1 MSATDYDVVVIGS
14 GPGGY
19 VAAIRAAQLGL
30 SSACVEKEALGG
42 VCLNWGCIPSKAILK
57 SAEYARLA
65 HHLSDYGVEVGEVSV
80 DVAKVIKRSRRV
92 AKKSEKGV
100 QYLLKK
106 YGVAH
111 VQGTGRLTGAGA
123 VEVTD
128 SEGAV
133 STIQAK
139 HIIVATGARARWFPG
154 MEPDGERV
162 LTYREAIVR
171 KDVPASVVVL
181 GAGAIGLEFAYFYNA
196 MGAEVSLIEGADR
209 IAPLEDAEIS
219 EALAKSLAKQGIRI
233 QTGTFAES
241 VRAEGEQAVV
251 QLAGGDRLEAD
262 LALLALGVRPNTED
276 LGLAEAGVELDSS
289 GFIQTDASCRTT
301 ATGVYA
307 IGDVAGPPMLAH
319 KASAEAHVCVERL
332 AGHKTPDVGHIPSG
346 IFCQPQVASFGLT
359 EAQLVES
366 GVPHRVGRFPFAA
379 NGKARATGHIEGF
392 VKVLVGEQYG
402 EILGAHAV
410 GQDATELL
418 GELVLA
424 AQGELD
430 AETFLQSVHSHP
442 TASETVMEA
451 VAEALGVSVHI

>member
-1 MSATDYDVVVIGS
+1 MSASTYDVVVIGS

-30 SSACVEKEALGG
+30 STACVEKEALGG

-65 HHLSDYGVEVGEVSV
+65 RHLSDYGVDVGEVSV
-80 DVAKVIKRSRRV
+80 DVAKVIKRSRKV

-106 YGVAH
+106 YGVTH
-111 VQGTGRLTGAGA
+111 VKGTGRLAGSGV

-128 SEGAV
+128 ADGAI
-133 STIQAK
+133 SSLNAK

-171 KDVPASVVVL
+171 QDVPENVIVL

-196 MGAEVSLIEGADR
+196 MGANVTLIEGADR
-209 IAPLEDAEIS
+209 IAPLEDTEVS
-219 EALAKSLAKQGIRI
+219 EALGKALAKQGISI
-233 QTGTFAES
+233 QTGVLAES
-241 VRAEGEQAVV
+241 VRAEGDVAVV
-251 QLAGGDRLEAD
+251 QLVGGERLEAD

-276 LGLAEAGVELDSS
+276 LGLEEAGVTLNAA
-289 GFIQTDASCRTT
+289 GFVQTDASCRTT
-301 ATGVYA
+301 ASGIYA

-319 KASAEAHVCVERL
+319 KASTEAHVCVERL
-332 AGHKTPDVGHIPSG
+332 AGHQAADVGHIPSG
-346 IFCQPQVASFGLT
+346 IFCQPQVASFGQT
-359 EAQLVES
+359 EAQVVES
-366 GVPHRVGRFPFAA
+366 GVAHRVGRFPFAA
-379 NGKARATGHIEGF
+379 NGKSRATGYIDGF
-392 VKVLVGEQYG
+392 VKVIVGEQYG

-410 GQDATELL
+410 GQDVTELL

-430 AETFLQSVHSHP
+430 AQTFLQSVHSHP